1 MKLTQYGSNSIL
13 IQLKEVIDPEVNETV
28 SWLNS
33 KLEMM
38 PEIVYTIPAY
48 NSVTAVFNPGKISFD
63 VLKNRIK
70 SWESK
75 EKKNTISSK
84 EQRSFRIPV
93 CYEEK
98 FAPDMEEVC
107 SYTSLTSEQIISLH
121 TSTPFKVYMIGFIP
135 GFPYLGKLPDQ
146 LRCKRKE
153 NPRKQVPQGA
163 VGLAGSQTGIYP
175 AQAPGGWQLIGNS
188 PVPPLNLAEQN
199 PFLFRM
205 GDTVRFYPISA
216 SEHSTIATG
225 FSKGQITEKEFYE

>member
-13 IQLKEVIDPEVNETV
+13 LQLKEVIDPEVNETV

-70 SWESK
+70 SWEGK

-93 CYEEK
+93 CYE
-98 FAPDMEEVC
+98 
-107 SYTSLTSEQIISLH
+107 
-121 TSTPFKVYMIGFIP
+121 
-135 GFPYLGKLPDQ
+135 
-146 LRCKRKE
+146 
-153 NPRKQVPQGA
+153 
-163 VGLAGSQTGIYP
+163 
-175 AQAPGGWQLIGNS
+175 
-188 PVPPLNLAEQN
+188 
-199 PFLFRM
+199 
-205 GDTVRFYPISA
+205 
-216 SEHSTIATG
+216 
-225 FSKGQITEKEFYE
+225 